1 VKFLFILS
9 EYLPESGGGI
19 ISYYGSILPGLVEAG
34 HEIHVLVARADRMDL
49 DDCEIGGVR
58 VSYLKSD
65 FLRNAISG
73 FGRYKI
79 GYPTFW
85 AFLPIAWATCEQT
98 RRGEGFDLVETTDFS
113 LLFAP
118 WVVAADAPPVNVS
131 LHGSCGQLEWHDHPS
146 RRTMDADLL
155 GLAERAALSSAQAVQ
170 TNSDANAGFWR
181 DLTHRDIRVLL
192 PAFPVSDQAVVRSKP
207 HTDGVVIG
215 RLQIWKGPHV
225 LCRALEAAPEA
236 RVRWIGR
243 DVTDETGLPM
253 SQTLREQYP
262 QIFGTRLLHR
272 EGVSHIEA
280 LREIAE
286 ASFLCV
292 PSTWDVFNL
301 TVVEA
306 MSLGTPVICSR
317 NAGASMLIRHEEN
330 GFLFD
335 PEKPSELAECIQRVL
350 SLTKTERTNL
360 MDKARST
367 VSQRMDPDR
376 LRDERMDYYKSIGS
390 NAVPKLHDEWLRAV
404 FAPREAENE
413 RSEMLRAFTVK
424 ELIAATARQ
433 VVDASKRRLS
443 LSVKG

>member
-1 VKFLFILS
+1 MKILFVLS

-19 ISYYGSILPGLVEAG
+19 ISYYGGILPGLVEAG
-34 HEIHVLVARADRMDL
+34 HEIHVLVTRADRVDL
-49 DDCEIGGVR
+49 GDCEIGGVR

-65 FLRNAISG
+65 FLRKATSG
-73 FGRYKI
+73 FGRYRV

-85 AFLPIAWATCEQT
+85 AFLPAAWAACEQT
-98 RRGEGFDLVETTDFS
+98 RHGEGFDLIETTDFS

-131 LHGSCGQLEWHDHPS
+131 LHGSCGQLEWYEHPS

-155 GLAERAALSSAQAVQ
+155 RLVERAALSSARAVQ
-170 TNSDANAGFWR
+170 TNSDANAGFWS

-192 PAFPVSDQAVVRSKP
+192 PAFPVSEQAVVRSRP
-207 HTDGVVIG
+207 HADGVVIG

-225 LCRALEAAPEA
+225 LCRALEAVPEA
-236 RVRWIGR
+236 RVHWIGR
-243 DVTDETGLPM
+243 DVADETGRPI
-253 SQTLREQYP
+253 SQTLRKQYP
-262 QIFGTRLLHR
+262 RIFGTSLVHR
-272 EGVSHIEA
+272 EGVSHAEV

-306 MSLGTPVICSR
+306 MALGTTVICSR
-317 NAGASMLIRHEEN
+317 QAGASMLIRHEEN

-335 PEKPSELAECIQRVL
+335 SEKPSELAECIKRVL
-350 SLTKTERTNL
+350 SLTETERTKL
-360 MDKARST
+360 TDKARST
-367 VSQRMDPDR
+367 VSQRMDHDR
-376 LRDERMDYYKSIGS
+376 LRDERIDYYKTVRAS
-390 NAVPKLHDEWLRAV
+390 AVPKLDDEWLRAAL
-404 FAPREAENE
+404 APREAGNE
-413 RSEMLRAFTVK
+413 RSEILRAFTVN

-433 VVDASKRRLS
+433 MVDGIKRRLS
-443 LSVKG
+443 PPLKS